1 MRTSTMLISA
11 LVGIGSALAS
21 SNSLTQL
28 TTCTPHP
35 GAVSPQQQRVIFEKF
50 ADLVYHNATA
60 ASIAEAYK
68 HVRADEV
75 QHNPDNLDGAAASF
89 AVFNAVYANRT
100 NVIQVLHQ
108 AFEAPIGW
116 VHFRIDGA
124 SPEPA
129 AIVDMYRFNGS
140 CIVEHWDVIQERPV
154 NATNPHALF

>member
-21 SNSLTQL
+21 SNSSTQL
-28 TTCTPHP
+28 TTCTPQP
-35 GAVSPQQQRVIFEKF
+35 GAVFPQQQRVIFEK
-50 ADLVYHNATA
+50 TA
-60 ASIAEAYK
+60 ASIAAAYK
-68 HVRADEV
+68 HVRADEF

-100 NVIQVLHQ
+100 NTIQVLHQ

-124 SPEPA
+124 SPEPG